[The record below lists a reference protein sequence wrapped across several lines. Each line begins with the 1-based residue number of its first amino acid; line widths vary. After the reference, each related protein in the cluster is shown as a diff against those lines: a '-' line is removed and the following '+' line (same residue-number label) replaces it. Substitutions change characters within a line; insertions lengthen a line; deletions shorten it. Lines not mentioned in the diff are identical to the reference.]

1 MIAGLI
7 TIVVLSFA
15 FYRTLLFTY
24 DSYEFEMLSEA
35 VSETP
40 LYLTQFVMPLGLSLF
55 ILSALAFVIK
65 GFKNDI

>member
-1 MIAGLI
+1 
-7 TIVVLSFA
+7 
-15 FYRTLLFTY
+15 
-24 DSYEFEMLSEA
+24 MLSEA